1 MSGVL
6 NHNRIVFL
14 WLNGFELSP
23 QTLVAK
29 CPNHF
34 QITGKRHSLD
44 LRELAYTKSMKGNN
58 FKKTM
63 RRLVIV
69 ICMYVGV
76 VVFTGLCNR
85 SFLSKRPNILLW
97 QYIGLFVIYG
107 RTHGRFNLF
116 QHSLTCSIAYHK
128 VM

>member
-34 QITGKRHSLD
+34 QIAGKRHSLD

-69 ICMYVGV
+69 ICTWVLLFSLAYVTAIFPQRDPTYCYG
-76 VVFTGLCNR
+76 NR
-85 SFLSKRPNILLW
+85 
-97 QYIGLFVIYG
+97 
-107 RTHGRFNLF
+107 
-116 QHSLTCSIAYHK
+116 
-128 VM
+128 